1 MVTRFTGYR
10 YAQFTC
16 RSKWQVYPRAAL
28 PETNLRRQAATEGT
42 TGPTDSRERVA
53 GATVGHRVH
62 VLLAVHLQNEGAFAA
77 LLDDHCML
85 SRFNKQYDYCAHMH
99 CDVDLRS
106 RRMWV
111 ASYRPT
117 RLIMNEDSHVY

>member
-1 MVTRFTGYR
+1 MVTPFTGYR

-53 GATVGHRVH
+53 GAAVGRRVR
-62 VLLAVHLQNEGAFAA
+62 VLLALRLQNVGALAA
-77 LLDDHCML
+77 ILDDHCMHF
-85 SRFNKQYDYCAHMH
+85 RFNKQHGSTIYLYS
-99 CDVDLRS
+99 VLTLRIL
-106 RRMWV
+106 R
-111 ASYRPT
+111 
-117 RLIMNEDSHVY
+117 